1 MFGAGLRDVDE
12 AEWGYIRNLSIAAFT
27 KKEIDRLGIETAVRN
42 ALHKVDP
49 EGVGTLRT
57 IIWGIGDTS
66 LYLMPLNVL
75 NGTKYFIAESFSLR
89 RPWDNKQFRRYVLQ
103 LHNPVGAIK
112 RALFTVVPK

>member
-27 KKEIDRLGIETAVRN
+27 KKEIDRLGIETAVRS

-57 IIWGIGDTS
+57 TIWGIDDS
-66 LYLMPLNVL
+66 SPYFMPLNVL
-75 NGTKYFIAESFSLR
+75 NGTKHFMAESFSLR
-89 RPWDNKQFRRYVLQ
+89 RALGYV
-103 LHNPVGAIK
+103 IS
-112 RALFTVVPK
+112 TI